1 MLVSW
6 PALLAWAADN
16 ALLEPLGFQR
26 GFYRVE
32 DDART
37 GQLGLTDQIEPLNLS
52 AWNETL
58 AVKPSGFPE
67 AGHRQPIP
75 PKSHMHEDPHFI

>member
-1 MLVSW
+1 MYLEHDMLVTW
-6 PALLAWAADN
+6 DALLAWAADN

-32 DDART
+32 DDGRS
-37 GQLGLTDQIEPLNLS
+37 GRLGLTDQIEPLNIN

-58 AVKPSGFPE
+58 AVEPGPSDIPE
-67 AGHRQPIP
+67 ASCSTAPSP
-75 PKSHMHEDPHFI
+75 S